1 MGGEDL
7 PRTQLCAIII
17 IKVKDFLKRGIMEA
31 HIYKELQKIEKKE
44 ERLFNQKGNMD
55 IKIFTKKVEA
65 KIPPDFHARLNN
77 VFYHGFK
84 LVFQKGVG
92 VIEKTYN
99 KEKSQDNYDIN
110 NYAFDLLEDKR
121 GVRRLTKAAHKKH
134 LTNMGIAAGE
144 GGVLGVL
151 GIGLPDIPIFIGV
164 LLKSLYET
172 ALSFGFSYES
182 DEEKYYILL
191 LIQGAL
197 GSGPKKRQLNPT
209 IDQTAAQLDNNI
221 AFNFDLDLQMRIT
234 AEALATDLLVLKFIQ
249 GLPIVGAVGSISNA
263 YYCNKITDYGKTK
276 YKKRYLLNKL
286 K

>member
-1 MGGEDL
+1 
-7 PRTQLCAIII
+7 
-17 IKVKDFLKRGIMEA
+17 MEA
-31 HIYKELQKIEKKE
+31 HIYKELRKIEKKE
-44 ERLFNQKGNMD
+44 QRLFNHKSNLDFQ
-55 IKIFTKKVEA
+55 ILTKKLEA
-65 KIPPDFHARLNN
+65 KIPPDFHAKLNN

-99 KEKSQDNYDIN
+99 KEKCRSDYDIN
-110 NYAFDLLEDKR
+110 NYAFELLEDKR

-134 LTNMGIAAGE
+134 FTNMGIAAGE

-151 GIGLPDIPIFIGV
+151 GIGLPDIPIFLGV

-197 GSGPKKRQLNPT
+197 GSGTKKRKLNPI

-221 AFNFDLDLQMRIT
+221 AVNFDLELQLRIT
-234 AEALATDLLVLKFIQ
+234 AEALSTDLLMMKFIQ

-263 YYCNKITDYGKTK
+263 YYCNKITDYGKMK
-276 YKKRYLLNKL
+276 YKKRYLLKKL